1 MSVLTNQPPIFIHY
15 NLLVFSLIVI
25 LTFTFGHVSKG
36 YSYSSDQRQV
46 FEYQIERYLAEYEDS
61 NSSKSLWLLYH
72 VLNSSIDDNIFK
84 DILSS
89 YTITIK
95 NTNDIIDCIL
105 NDHPTLHLDESLVL
119 CTNNPDLIISYL
131 YEKNEYLESSDF
143 NKFINILS
151 NHNLT
156 EKQSSHI
163 SFLENG
169 KFDCSFS
176 PHPNSSSVLDFY
188 FFDFI
193 YLNICSSIDFEDF
206 SDTSFSH
213 TRSTSREDFFTSDNI
228 VSFLTLTN
236 GLFKAGREYDVFRL
250 SQKLND
256 FKDLPIS
263 YLTMRILRYI
273 SFSSYFSGYY
283 QYDIDLYRGSII
295 PLSQYFSIEKEM
307 KVRLDFGVSLYQ
319 IGNLQASL
327 YQLEKVYDA
336 IDEFEDFRYQSAL
349 LNNLAIVYYNAGY
362 LEDYLRL
369 ITSGLVYASDRNL
382 VEIEFE
388 FLNNLHIH
396 HKKLENWTV
405 AYDYL
410 KQMNERALELNDSKN
425 LALVYQSFATLYR
438 DSKSDI
444 QKSLEYLLLAENYAR
459 ESMYYSLLISITTEL
474 IDTYSSMGQYDL
486 ALTHLDKL
494 KQDAISR
501 DDNLTNLYV
510 LIKYANFYFEIEE
523 HDLAIAYLDSINK
536 SDVTQLRFIKSRAL
550 LTTALAKYEI
560 INNENDEAINLLTS
574 FANDLILRIKN
585 SSDIQSGQMIF
596 EKEYLTI
603 FQLLIDQLLLDS
615 RRETAI
621 YWMDEI
627 KNLSSASFYNNPAL
641 KASILSES
649 QLVLDFALRNRIE
662 RLRHELRTASDEKRV
677 QLNTFLFEAISEQ
690 NTLRRKVL
698 QNIDLEP
705 VNLNRL
711 RRQLGRSDI
720 ILYFSTFN
728 EDLYVSAISSGS
740 FNIHHI
746 TFTEDDIS
754 RINEIVKS
762 LSSDKVRLTELAWFK
777 DKIFNKI
784 GVSDRYTNYF
794 IIPDGFLYHI
804 PFEILPVGN
813 VSTDYSYGEATYL
826 IERAAI
832 SYSNSLKDLKSSLT
846 HRPKR
851 RYDLDFVGFGITHFI
866 NPESQLLPGRYL
878 PALPLAE
885 KEVEEIA
892 TNLNRLNNNIFLDSK
907 TATERNLRQ
916 KAGNNRILHFATH
929 SEVFEN
935 DPLYSVIYLNQEQE
949 HRNSGDASNDG
960 LVYAYELFQLDLSS
974 EMVMLNSCESGSG
987 NYIQGSGIV
996 GFSRAFNYA
1005 GVPSLVMNLW
1015 SVRDRSAYHLSV
1027 SFYDYLNQGYGKNEA
1042 MRKAKIDY
1050 INKFN
1055 SNPTNWG
1062 SFVVYGNVDPIVPSR
1077 SPWVFAAIILF
1088 IGGISLIAAWFRL
1101 PGKIKSRLQ

>member
-1 MSVLTNQPPIFIHY
+1 MVLIVLIIALFNSFGASDQNTINDLDKRIILEQQLHDYLIEFHDH
-15 NLLVFSLIVI
+15 NSKNAAWLVF
-25 LTFTFGHVSKG
+25 
-36 YSYSSDQRQV
+36 Q
-46 FEYQIERYLAEYEDS
+46 
-61 NSSKSLWLLYH
+61 
-72 VLNSSIDDNIFK
+72 VLNSNIEDD
-84 DILSS
+84 
-89 YTITIK
+89 ITISALH
-95 NTNDIIDCIL
+95 NLQLSDQSLSPIITCI
-105 NDHPTLHLDESLVL
+105 TDEYPNYSLYKSFVFCANIPSL
-119 CTNNPDLIISYL
+119 YISYL
-131 YEKNEYLESSDF
+131 YEYRSTTDLTKYAHLLD
-143 NKFINILS
+143 
-151 NHNLT
+151 NHNLSNK
-156 EKQSSHI
+156 EKSHLSYLLI
-163 SFLENG
+163 NSFDFNY
-169 KFDCSFS
+169 S
-176 PHPNSSSVLDFY
+176 PTPSTIDFLDFY
-188 FFDFI
+188 YYDHIFDPE
-193 YLNICSSIDFEDF
+193 N
-206 SDTSFSH
+206 SDDHFLDSFKENNYSNLIK
-213 TRSTSREDFFTSDNI
+213 SDKTVLLFNL
-228 VSFLTLTN
+228 FN
-236 GLFKAGREYDVFRL
+236 GLFKSKREYDVFRL
-250 SQKLND
+250 SQNIND
-256 FKDLPIS
+256 FKDFPIS
-263 YLTMRILRYI
+263 INSMRIFRYI

-295 PLSQYFSIEKEM
+295 PLSQFFSIEEEM
-307 KVRLDFGVSLYQ
+307 KARLDFGVSLYQ
-319 IGNLQASL
+319 IGNLQSSME
-327 YQLEKVYDA
+327 QLEKVYDT

-349 LNNLAIVYYNAGY
+349 LNNLGIVYYYNGFF
-362 LEDYLRL
+362 EDYLQL
-369 ITSGLVYASDRNL
+369 IITGLDLASIHNNT
-382 VEIEFE
+382 EFE
-388 FLNNLHIH
+388 IDFLYNLHIY
-396 HKKLENWTV
+396 HKKIENWNV

-410 KQMNERALELNDSKN
+410 HQIDKKVQDVGDMRS
-425 LALVYQSFATLYR
+425 LALIYQSYATFYR
-438 DSKSDI
+438 DSHHDI
-444 QKSLEYLLLAENYAR
+444 NKSLEYLKLAEYYAR
-459 ESMYYSLLISITTEL
+459 EAMYYTLLYSIIAEL
-474 IDTYSSMGQYDL
+474 IDTYSSIGDYDRALYYSHILLEEAVSREDNSTMLFAYIKL
-486 ALTHLDKL
+486 ANLNFKL
-494 KQDAISR
+494 N
-501 DDNLTNLYV
+501 NL
-510 LIKYANFYFEIEE
+510 E
-523 HDLAIAYLDSINK
+523 LASSYIDIIRT
-536 SDVTQLRFIKSRAL
+536 SDVSQLRFSKSQAL
-550 LTTALAKYEI
+550 LTSALAKYEI
-560 INNENDEAINLLTS
+560 INNDNNEAIKLLTA

-585 SSDIQSGQMIF
+585 SSEIQSGHLIF
-596 EKEYLTI
+596 ENEYLSV
-603 FQLLIDQLLLDS
+603 FHLLIEQLIFINE
-615 RRETAI
+615 RETAI